1 MPLTNHK
8 PKRDVL
14 FWSGGK
20 DAFLALRY
28 YQDETGEDPILLTTF
43 DDESNYVPHQNIPI
57 GRVQEQAMNLGLILY
72 TVPLSYPAS
81 NEQYLE
87 AIKKNL
93 DLLPFTVNH
102 LVFGDLH
109 LEDIRSWREKQF
121 SGMGYQTKFPIWKK
135 PYDELFDQLEEEN
148 VSVKISGVMS
158 DFNGYIKPGDL
169 FTRQYAHS
177 LPEHIDRM
185 GENGEF
191 HTEVFFDKY

>member
-1 MPLTNHK
+1 VPLTNQK

-28 YQDETGEDPILLTTF
+28 LQDESEDDPVLLTTY
-43 DDESNYVPHQNIPI
+43 DDESEHVPYQNIPI
-57 GRVQEQAMNLGLILY
+57 RIIQDQAMHLGLILN
-72 TVPLSYPAS
+72 TIPLSYPAS

-87 AIKKNL
+87 AIKKSL
-93 DLLPFTVNH
+93 GLLPYTVNH

-121 SGMGYQTKFPIWKK
+121 SGMGFQTRFPIWQK
-135 PYDELFDQLEEEN
+135 PYDELFDRLEDED
-148 VSVKISGVMS
+148 VTVKISGVMS
-158 DFNGYIKPGDL
+158 EFDGFIKPGDM
-169 FTRQYAHS
+169 FTREYAYS
-177 LPEHIDRM
+177 LPEQIDRM

-191 HTEVFFDKY
+191 HSEVIFDV